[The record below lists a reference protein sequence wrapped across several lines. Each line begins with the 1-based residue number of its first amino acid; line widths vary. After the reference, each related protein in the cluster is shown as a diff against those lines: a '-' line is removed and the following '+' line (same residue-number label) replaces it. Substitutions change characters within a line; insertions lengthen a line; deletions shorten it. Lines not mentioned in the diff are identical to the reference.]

1 MSNYDNFRKELQQLE
16 DELLFEDAF
25 WAWNFDIDEVKFDFA
40 LIYFVNN
47 SKWSISISKAEVE
60 KSDSIEGLA
69 KKTITNLYNW
79 AVIDNYCYLH
89 NKDCDNCVIQK
100 WCDNFHDDATLTY
113 DVTSEMAKA
122 IKEVT

>member
-1 MSNYDNFRKELQQLE
+1 MSNSDIFRKELQRLN
-16 DELLFEDAF
+16 DESLFEDAN

-47 SKWSISISKAEVE
+47 SKWSTSISKAEVE
-60 KSDSIEGLA
+60 KCDSIEGLA

-79 AVIDNYCYLH
+79 AVIDNYCDLH

-100 WCDNFHDDATLTY
+100 WCDIFHDVTWTY

-122 IKEVT
+122 IKEVTE